1 MKAREELSKF
11 AFFNN
16 ASETHKKLYIAIWDN
31 GFLFG
36 QRDTAVPSASDS
48 NLTSGLAANMEVGT
62 VSLFEA
68 VKVICED
75 FNETIL
81 KPKQP

>member
-36 QRDTAVPSASDS
+36 QRDTAVPSASEIS
-48 NLTSGLAANMEVGT
+48 SKGLAAVNMEAGT
-62 VSLFEA
+62 ASLFEA

-75 FNETIL
+75 YNEKIL